1 MITQSPKSQDLVAH
15 ELQRFLES
23 SQLSLSGLAKKLN
36 VSKAQLSLI
45 KNSKKTPS
53 LDIGLKILKYVGIDQ
68 TVRRDWALSH
78 LAEFS
83 DEYEELEN
91 SVRQELQKVKHS
103 QDICN
108 RFENNLSLM
117 NIYLDI
123 VNAENGIT
131 LYAIEKNYGKESL
144 ALIKALVS
152 SGLIEQKKDTLHTN
166 DTRSVLTKRSSFN
179 FMKTIFDDQKDKF
192 DSGNWDGRFQ
202 FIMDDVNEEGQEKLQ
217 ELLKRTMK
225 EAAEIIKNHE
235 KPRSKGGKRMIFQVL
250 SGMVKGPML
259 SLVFA
264 LLTSFNTFA
273 GGVEGGSSL
282 RMRLVND
289 ESKEQLV
296 QQVNEIYEKVNSPQW
311 NNIKERAYDYCK
323 DRYKSVNKNRISLK
337 VTSVQYDRFW
347 IERREHQE
355 AFANISFSCR

>member
-1 MITQSPKSQDLVAH
+1 
-15 ELQRFLES
+15 
-23 SQLSLSGLAKKLN
+23 
-36 VSKAQLSLI
+36 
-45 KNSKKTPS
+45 
-53 LDIGLKILKYVGIDQ
+53 
-68 TVRRDWALSH
+68 
-78 LAEFS
+78 
-83 DEYEELEN
+83 
-91 SVRQELQKVKHS
+91 
-103 QDICN
+103 
-108 RFENNLSLM
+108 
-117 NIYLDI
+117 
-123 VNAENGIT
+123 
-131 LYAIEKNYGKESL
+131 
-144 ALIKALVS
+144 
-152 SGLIEQKKDTLHTN
+152 
-166 DTRSVLTKRSSFN
+166 
-179 FMKTIFDDQKDKF
+179 MKTIFDDQKDKF

-323 DRYKSVNKNRISLK
+323 DRYKSVNKNRISLE